1 MTKKTALNKESE
13 YLKWLESLKAEINR
27 NRQRAALSVNE
38 IAMQTY
44 WKIGQDII
52 EKEKQFKWGSD
63 FLNRLSRD
71 LSNHFKD
78 IKGFSR
84 RNLYAIR
91 QWYLFY
97 SKHSELVPQ
106 AVAQIPWGHN
116 RLIVSKI
123 KIVEKALWYAT
134 ATASNGWAR
143 DLLEL
148 KINKKEY
155 ERLGKSITNFNSTL
169 KSPQSVLAQETL
181 KDPYNFDFLGIEE
194 EAQEREV
201 EKSLVGKI
209 ADFILELGKG
219 FAFIGNQYKLIVN
232 EQEYFLDLLF
242 YHMTLRCYI
251 IIELK
256 SGKFKPEYSGKMNF
270 YLSAVDSQLRNEHDN
285 QSIGL
290 ILCRSKNSLDVEYAL
305 RDINK
310 PIGVSEYILTDELPK
325 DFRSSLPTIEEI
337 ETELKNRLS

>member
-106 AVAQIPWGHN
+106 AVALIP
-116 RLIVSKI
+116 
-123 KIVEKALWYAT
+123 
-134 ATASNGWAR
+134 
-143 DLLEL
+143 
-148 KINKKEY
+148 
-155 ERLGKSITNFNSTL
+155 
-169 KSPQSVLAQETL
+169 
-181 KDPYNFDFLGIEE
+181 
-194 EAQEREV
+194 
-201 EKSLVGKI
+201 
-209 ADFILELGKG
+209 
-219 FAFIGNQYKLIVN
+219 
-232 EQEYFLDLLF
+232 
-242 YHMTLRCYI
+242 
-251 IIELK
+251 
-256 SGKFKPEYSGKMNF
+256 
-270 YLSAVDSQLRNEHDN
+270 
-285 QSIGL
+285 
-290 ILCRSKNSLDVEYAL
+290 
-305 RDINK
+305 
-310 PIGVSEYILTDELPK
+310 
-325 DFRSSLPTIEEI
+325 
-337 ETELKNRLS
+337 

>member
-1 MTKKTALNKESE
+1 MTKKTALTKESE
-13 YLKWLESLKAEINR
+13 YLKWLENLKAEISR

-71 LSNHFKD
+71 LSDHFKD

-97 SKHSELVPQ
+97 SKHSEFVPQ

-123 KIVEKALWYAT
+123 KSVEKALWYAA

-169 KSPQSVLAQETL
+169 QSPQSVLAQETL
-181 KDPYNFDFLGIEE
+181 KDPYNFDFLGIG
-194 EAQEREV
+194 RYP
-201 EKSLVGKI
+201 
-209 ADFILELGKG
+209 IL
-219 FAFIGNQYKLIVN
+219 YR
-232 EQEYFLDLLF
+232 
-242 YHMTLRCYI
+242 HR
-251 IIELK
+251 
-256 SGKFKPEYSGKMNF
+256 
-270 YLSAVDSQLRNEHDN
+270 
-285 QSIGL
+285 
-290 ILCRSKNSLDVEYAL
+290 
-305 RDINK
+305 
-310 PIGVSEYILTDELPK
+310 
-325 DFRSSLPTIEEI
+325 
-337 ETELKNRLS
+337 